1 MWVQSAW
8 LTPSKVLMSLAF
20 QFNQD
25 WLNPEIKTNGWAMV
39 AAAVVGWSNNGTI
52 LSVSAYCLYW

>member
-1 MWVQSAW
+1 
-8 LTPSKVLMSLAF
+8 MSLAF